1 MEMLEKLYWEMIG
14 YYAGQP
20 AQIQHFVKVHSFA
33 RLIGLGEGIDPQ
45 TLFTLEALAYAHD
58 IGIKAAIEKHGSAA
72 GPLQEKEGEPLAE
85 EMLLRLGFAPETARR
100 VGFLVGKHHTFE
112 GVDGPDWQIL
122 LEADML
128 VNLFE
133 GKASAEKIKSA
144 YEKVFATE
152 SGKRLCREMFG
163 L

>member
-1 MEMLEKLYWEMIG
+1 MEMLEKLCWEMIG

-20 AQIQHFVKVHSFA
+20 AQIQHFTKVHAYA
-33 RLIGLGEGIDPQ
+33 RLIGLCEHISGQEQFI
-45 TLFTLEALAYAHD
+45 LEALAYVHD
-58 IGIKAAIEKHGSAA
+58 IGIRPAMEKYGSAA
-72 GPLQEKEGEPLAE
+72 GPLQEKEGEPIAE
-85 EMLLRLGFAPETARR
+85 TMLLSLGFAPDIARR
-100 VGFLVGKHHTFE
+100 VGFLVGKHHTYE

-133 GKASAEKIKSA
+133 GKASAEKIQSA
-144 YEKVFATE
+144 FAKVFRTE
-152 SGKRLCREMFG
+152 SGKRLCREMFA